1 MPHSSFVQSTVPS
14 RPTVRDVF
22 ITGGTGYMGRRLIE
36 RLLSRGHRVCAL
48 ARPGAEG
55 RVPSG
60 AAVVTGDALHG
71 LSYAAKVSPADTF
84 VHLVGVPHPSPAK
97 AQEFLR
103 VDLASMVA
111 AVPAAVTAGIA
122 HFIYVSVAH
131 PAPMMRAYIAAR
143 ARGEEL
149 LRDSGLPA
157 TVLRPWY
164 VVGPGHW
171 WPVALQPMYWLA
183 EHFPPTRDGARR
195 LGLVSI
201 AQMVAALQFAVESP
215 SDGYRIL
222 GVPEIRSHGTS

>member
-1 MPHSSFVQSTVPS
+1 MQSTVPS

-48 ARPGAEG
+48 ARPGSEG
-55 RVPSG
+55 RVPPG
-60 AAVVTGDALHG
+60 AAVATGDALHG

-111 AVPAAVTAGIA
+111 AVPAAVTAGVA

-131 PAPMMRAYIAAR
+131 PAPVMPAYIAAR
-143 ARGEEL
+143 TRGEEL
-149 LRDSGLPA
+149 LRESGLPA

-164 VVGPGHW
+164 VIGPGHW
-171 WPVALQPMYWLA
+171 WPVVLQPLYWLG
-183 EHFPPTRDGARR
+183 ELFPPTRDGARR
-195 LGLVSI
+195 LGLVTI
-201 AQMVAALQFAVESP
+201 AEMITSLQFAVEHP

-222 GVPEIRSHGTS
+222 GVPEIRTHGAS